1 MRNTARVHPLLALPA
16 AALEALGH
24 VARLAFGLA
33 LMVGMLLLGLA
44 LLAFVLLWALLR
56 GRWPPAF
63 AAMRARTTRQGGWPA
78 APGARRGGG
87 TGEVVDVEAR
97 EIGSLRR

>member
-1 MRNTARVHPLLALPA
+1 MRKTARVHPLLALPA
-16 AALEALGH
+16 AALEALWH
-24 VARLAFGLA
+24 LARLAFGLA

-63 AAMRARTTRQGGWPA
+63 AAMRARYTRPGGWQ

-87 TGEVVDVEAR
+87 AGEVVDVEAR
-97 EIGSLRR
+97 EVVSPRR